1 MPSSTRSLA
10 IRRSGNTK
18 PLFTLYHYNLEPM
31 QPAVPRVPQAVLFLA
46 AAKAPKQ
53 QSVECQT
60 PTNSD
65 KTKKSVFLPNFVA
78 ILLSFCPFFFIFGLF
93 WLLLLVHQR
102 PPQDI
107 PSTSAFMKFLWHL
120 TIRPVTA
127 LLALPLKIDLSDN
140 DIPIERLPRADNKL
154 I

>member
-10 IRRSGNTK
+10 IRRSGSTK
-18 PLFTLYHYNLEPM
+18 PLFLFTLYHYNLEPM

-53 QSVECQT
+53 CQT

-78 ILLSFCPFFFIFGLF
+78 ILLSFCPFFFIFWLF

-102 PPQDI
+102 PPQYLT
-107 PSTSAFMKFLWHL
+107 STSAFMKFLWHL

>member
-10 IRRSGNTK
+10 TRRSGSTK
-18 PLFTLYHYNLEPM
+18 PLFLFTLYHYNLEPM

-107 PSTSAFMKFLWHL
+107 PSTSPYLNFLWHL

-127 LLALPLKIDLSDN
+127 LLALHLKPNQTNN
-140 DIPIERLPRADNKL
+140 DQNTIH
-154 I
+154 

>member
-1 MPSSTRSLA
+1 
-10 IRRSGNTK
+10 
-18 PLFTLYHYNLEPM
+18 M

-78 ILLSFCPFFFIFGLF
+78 FLLSFCPFFFIFELF
-93 WLLLLVHQR
+93 LLLLFV
-102 PPQDI
+102 
-107 PSTSAFMKFLWHL
+107 TSARPKTSHQPAL
-120 TIRPVTA
+120 T
-127 LLALPLKIDLSDN
+127 
-140 DIPIERLPRADNKL
+140 
-154 I
+154 